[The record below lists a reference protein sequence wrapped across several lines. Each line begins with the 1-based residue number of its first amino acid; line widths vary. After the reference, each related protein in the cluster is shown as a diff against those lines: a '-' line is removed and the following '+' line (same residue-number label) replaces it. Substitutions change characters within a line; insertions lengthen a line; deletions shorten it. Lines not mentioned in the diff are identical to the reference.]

1 MQANCAD
8 CAKRAPLRLV
18 DCQNIPPPRARACD
32 CRKHLC
38 LHVVAPGSCRIRST
52 SGGLLIS
59 FLSCYSN
66 ELAIV
71 LALWCKRR
79 QSALLAL
86 VRHILAL
93 ASVLYT
99 RASWLDSP
107 SQPVSDKNSGI
118 HARCNKRHHHLS
130 GYLREQLRLFKTEII
145 NQLTQIVSDCP
156 TLIYLVP
163 SSR

>member
-1 MQANCAD
+1 MCKQT
-8 CAKRAPLRLV
+8 APTARSGPLSVSL
-18 DCQNIPPPRARACD
+18 DCQNYLLLLLARARD
-32 CRKHLC
+32 CHKT
-38 LHVVAPGSCRIRST
+38 P
-52 SGGLLIS
+52 
-59 FLSCYSN
+59 
-66 ELAIV
+66 V
-71 LALWCKRR
+71 LASASVLVSWCKRR

-86 VRHILAL
+86 IRRILAL
-93 ASVLYT
+93 TSVLYT